1 MYRGVCDGFCSDDV
15 IVYLSLMVDMILVT
29 FIDPSVVKMMSI
41 MCFHMIY
48 ESLRWNDAT
57 LLDLSETE

>member
-48 ESLRWNDAT
+48 ESIK
-57 LLDLSETE
+57 